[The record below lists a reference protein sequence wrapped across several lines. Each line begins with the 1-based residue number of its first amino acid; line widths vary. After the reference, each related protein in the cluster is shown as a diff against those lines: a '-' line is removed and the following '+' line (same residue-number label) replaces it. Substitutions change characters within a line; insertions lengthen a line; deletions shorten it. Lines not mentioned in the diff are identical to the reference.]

1 VINPT
6 WNQFIKS
13 LISIWILSN
22 ALTKF
27 VETTGSSKSCVLKY
41 DAIGVSYFLQP
52 NRIKTVGVIANQC
65 NDFPLAIF
73 DKMLIIITV
82 LNLDR
87 PNE

>member
-1 VINPT
+1 MESIYQIFNFNLDT
-6 WNQFIKS
+6 IKCS
-13 LISIWILSN
+13 D
-22 ALTKF
+22 KF